1 MCAYEICM
9 HDLTHITHTHVRTY
23 VRKYGRTHAVCSVHA
38 TRLKLTRHSN
48 PYVLARARA
57 RLAIPARG
65 LGLMHNAGQRPAA
78 QTMQAKDRLRKW
90 VVGRYSRD
98 REMTYIFDAKLTD
111 DAWRSMLTQTHVST
125 HPCMRARTE
134 ALRQNVKQNNM
145 LSIHSANKIHEHT
158 HQCDLNPSDE
168 NAPSGP
174 E

>member
-1 MCAYEICM
+1 MHTRYACMTSHTSHTLMCVRAC
-9 HDLTHITHTHVRTY
+9 VRTY
-23 VRKYGRTHAVCSVHA
+23 VRTYAVCSVHA

-98 REMTYIFDAKLTD
+98 REMTYLRCETDGCCMALDAHTNT
-111 DAWRSMLTQTHVST
+111 RV
-125 HPCMRARTE
+125 HPPMYEGEDRGSQAKCQAE
-134 ALRQNVKQNNM
+134 
-145 LSIHSANKIHEHT
+145 
-158 HQCDLNPSDE
+158 
-168 NAPSGP
+168 
-174 E
+174 